1 MRLQYSLRQYF
12 AIVALAILC
21 FYAGWVAK
29 GVLEP
34 RVYVSTNEA
43 LPTIGRDVPG
53 HRVVTI
59 AMPKASSFKPGDSV
73 GFLYDSVDNPGGT
86 SSIGEFTVWAAD
98 STSISLLASDAGI
111 AELLLG
117 LPQKPNCRLVKSD

>member
-1 MRLQYSLRQYF
+1 MRLQYSLGQYF
-12 AIVALAILC
+12 AIVALALLC
-21 FYAGWVAK
+21 FYAGWIAK

-59 AMPKASSFKPGDSV
+59 AMPNASSFNPGDSV
-73 GFLYDSVDNPGGT
+73 GFLYDSVNPGAT
-86 SSIGEFTVWAAD
+86 SSIGSFTVWAAD
-98 STSISLLASDAGI
+98 SKSISLLVRDEQT
-111 AELLLG
+111 AELLRG
-117 LPQKPNCRLVKSD
+117 LPDKPNCRLVKSD